1 MRGIVLAG
9 GTGSRLWPITKVTS
23 KQLLP
28 VYDKPMIYY
37 PISLLMAAGIREFS
51 IITTFKDRDSFESL
65 LGNGAQWGVTFE
77 FVCQESPKGLPDA
90 FNLIDG
96 EKLTEGSLLVLGDN
110 LFYGSKIAQ
119 KVIQLM
125 SMPGAGI
132 FGYLVNDVSEFGSF
146 ELDLSG
152 EITKLSEK
160 VPTGRGLAIP
170 GIYKFDG
177 SVHEYAKGLAPSK
190 RGELE
195 ITDLL
200 RLYLSKKKLSYQ
212 ILDRGT
218 AWLDTGTVDN
228 LNQAAELIRVIQSR
242 QGMLVGS
249 PDEVALRSGLIS
261 PSSFEK
267 LVESYGGSQYSKS
280 LLSALNDYEF

>member
-9 GTGSRLWPITKVTS
+9 GIGSRLWPITKVTS

-51 IITTFKDRDSFESL
+51 IITTRKDSDSFKSL
-65 LGNGAQWGVTFE
+65 LGDGNQWGVNFE
-77 FVCQESPKGLPDA
+77 FICQDTPKGLPDA
-90 FNLIDG
+90 FNLVTG
-96 EKLTEGSLLVLGDN
+96 SKLIEGSVLVLGDN
-110 LFYGSKIAQ
+110 LFYGSKIAK
-119 KVIQLM
+119 KVTQLM
-125 SMPGAGI
+125 AMPGAGI
-132 FGYLVNDVSEFGSF
+132 FGYLVNDVSAFGSF
-146 ELDLSG
+146 ELNLSG
-152 EITKLSEK
+152 EITTLSEK
-160 VPTGRGLAIP
+160 VPSGRGFAIP

-177 SVHEYAKGLAPSK
+177 SVTEYVKDLSPSE

-200 RLYLSKKKLSYQ
+200 HFYLSENALSYQ

-218 AWLDTGTVDN
+218 AWLDTGTVEN

-242 QGMLVGS
+242 QGMLIGS
-249 PDEVALRSGLIS
+249 PDEVALRSRYIS
-261 PSSFEK
+261 RSDFEK
-267 LVESYGGSQYSKS
+267 LAESYGGSQYSKS
-280 LLSALNDYEF
+280 LLNVLDDNEF